1 MMRVDKALG
10 TLSGGTLLLQASW
23 KASEEVISKLGL
35 NAWELAQERRIVIV
49 SVEGTVYGKAGC
61 ERLRDI

>member
-1 MMRVDKALG
+1 MMRVDNALE

-35 NAWELAQERRIVIV
+35 NVWVLAQERRRVIV
-49 SVEGTVYGKAGC
+49 CVEGTVYGKFGC
-61 ERLRDI
+61 ERWRDI